1 MAEQKKIEPLTGKEL
16 IHKVKELGN
25 LSKPKKAKVC
35 GYYSVTK
42 NGLERVN
49 MKQFL
54 NALIDAEG
62 IEIDGTGKANGQ
74 SGSSSASYPITVQSN
89 ESMDANKIIAVKRAN
104 PTTAKPQLLSQRVQQ
119 SETEPVQ
126 RPDEIEQPQQP
137 ERVGHLEALTE
148 PTRDESVY
156 GSGWNLAQLMN
167 EFSER
172 VQG

>member
-1 MAEQKKIEPLTGKEL
+1 MAEQKKIKPLTGVEL
-16 IHKVKELGN
+16 IHKVKELGD

-35 GYYSVTK
+35 GYYSLTK

-54 NALIDAEG
+54 NALINAEG
-62 IEIDGTGKANGQ
+62 IELDGTGKANGQ
-74 SGSSSASYPITVQSN
+74 SGSSSASYPIIVQSN
-89 ESMDANKIIAVKRAN
+89 ESMDDNKIIAVKRAN
-104 PTTAKPQLLSQRVQQ
+104 PTLAKPQLLSQRVQQ
-119 SETEPVQ
+119 SEPEPVQ
-126 RPDEIEQPQQP
+126 QPEIEQPEQP
-137 ERVGHLEALTE
+137 DPVGHLESLIE